1 MKEKIVKV
9 FAFDEKNPYVA
20 TVILGLVLTFI
31 MESFN
36 QRAVLGG
43 FSFLMSNPLMFLV
56 SAMIIITSLS
66 LTLLFRKRR
75 FLILLISIAWMVLII
90 TNFIIR
96 TFRTTPLRA
105 IDFRVA
111 KSVVSIVNMYLS
123 VGLIIVLAVVVLLAL
138 AALIVLFIKS
148 KWIRPKY
155 IRAVVAIIISL
166 VLTYGSVVLAQTT
179 GALPDHFDN
188 LTNAYTDNGFTYCF
202 LASIFDNGIA
212 KPDTYSEDNINR
224 ILDENKVSGTS
235 SSKKPNVLFVQ
246 LESFFDVSVMK
257 NYTYSEDPTPNF
269 NALKDKGGNGK
280 LTVASFG
287 TGTAN
292 TEFDVLTSMNVQCFG
307 AGEYPYSTVLRKR
320 CCESMPFALKD
331 LGYSTHAV
339 HDHLGN
345 FYARNKVYPRLGFD
359 SFTSIEYMNDVETNV
374 LGWADDSIL
383 TGEILKCLD
392 STEESDFVFAVSV
405 QPHGRYSEE
414 VIDDTQTITLEGA
427 KTEGEKNA
435 FEYYINQLHET
446 DEFVGELVEA
456 LEDYKE
462 PVIVVFYGDHL
473 PNIGMTDEDL
483 VDGASVYE
491 TEYVIWSNQKS
502 LTRKFEDRDLA
513 TYQMSAYI
521 YDGLGFKDWI
531 VAGIHS
537 NHDFNL
543 TDEDYLRDLKMVEY
557 DILYGKKY
565 LYGDGERRKSAEMQM
580 GILPITVTEVLPE
593 SGGLRIKGENFT
605 ESSVIAVGSDKMETE
620 FLSSGELFAPGVE
633 IELGDKI
640 RVMQMANRTSLSRTE
655 DIYYLLGTE
664 EVMDRAKKNER
675 DAKAGAA
682 GRMVIKSEE

>member
-66 LTLLFRKRR
+66 LTLLFHKRR

-320 CCESMPFALKD
+320 CCESMSFALKD

-620 FLSSGELFAPGVE
+620 FISSGELFAPGVE

>member
-66 LTLLFRKRR
+66 LTLLFHKRR

-123 VGLIIVLAVVVLLAL
+123 VGLIIVLAAVVLLAL

-320 CCESMPFALKD
+320 CCESMSFALKD

-620 FLSSGELFAPGVE
+620 FISSGELFAPGVE

>member
-9 FAFDEKNPYVA
+9 FAFDEKNPYIT
-20 TVILGLVLTFI
+20 TVILGVILTLI

-56 SAMIIITSLS
+56 NAMIIIASLS
-66 LTLLFRKRR
+66 LTLLFHKRR
-75 FLILLISIAWMVLII
+75 FLLLMISVAWMVFII

-123 VGLIIVLAVVVLLAL
+123 VGLIVLLAAVVLVAL
-138 AALIVLFIKS
+138 AALVVLFIKS

-155 IRAVVAIIISL
+155 IKAIIAILVSL
-166 VLTYGSVVLAQTT
+166 ALTYGSVVLAQTT

-202 LASIFDNGIA
+202 LASVFDNGIA
-212 KPDTYSEDNINR
+212 KPDTYSEENINR
-224 ILDENKVSGTS
+224 ILEENKSSGTS
-235 SSKKPNVLFVQ
+235 SSRRPDIIYVQ

-269 NALKDKGGNGK
+269 NALKEKGGNGK

-331 LGYSTHAV
+331 LGYKTHAV

-383 TGEILKCLD
+383 TEEIFKCLD

-427 KTEGEKNA
+427 ETEGEKNA
-435 FEYYINQLHET
+435 FEYYLNQLHQT

-456 LEDYKE
+456 LSDYDE
-462 PVIVVFYGDHL
+462 PVVVVFYGDHL
-473 PNIGMTDEDL
+473 PNIGMTEEDL

-502 LTRKFEDRDLA
+502 LNKKFDDRDLA

-521 YDGLGFKDWI
+521 YDGLDFKDWI

-537 NHDFNL
+537 NHDFDLN
-543 TDEDYLRDLKMVEY
+543 DEEYLRDLKMVEY
-557 DILYGKKY
+557 DILYGKKF

-580 GILPITVTEVLPE
+580 GILPITVTEVVPE
-593 SGGLRIKGENFT
+593 AGGLRIRGENFT
-605 ESSVIAVGSDKMETE
+605 ESSVIAVGSDKMETVYI
-620 FLSSGELFAPGVE
+620 SSGELFAPDVE

-655 DIYYLLGTE
+655 DIYYLLGNE

-682 GRMVIKSEE
+682 GHMVLKKE